1 MFPSSTKYPLSRGK
15 SQTRWSIKR
24 KKRRGGGS
32 GRRRIRDRQKIS
44 IAYAMGAGGAFA
56 APSTPHEPNVGLVI
70 LYCVFDEL
78 SRVCK
83 RRYATTM
90 RGAGESLCGML
101 AFSTNIHGAAAFCRP
116 NMPHTLRSPTGGV
129 EAATAPSFM
138 RAQGLVYATGTRALS
153 PRDPDFP
160 SFPEKRSKI
169 RKAKNLDMS
178 VFPAIRAELHAI
190 FG

>member
-1 MFPSSTKYPLSRGK
+1 
-15 SQTRWSIKR
+15 
-24 KKRRGGGS
+24 
-32 GRRRIRDRQKIS
+32 
-44 IAYAMGAGGAFA
+44 MGAGGAFA

-90 RGAGESLCGML
+90 RGADELLCGMQR
-101 AFSTNIHGAAAFCRP
+101 FSTSINGAMALCRP

-129 EAATAPSFM
+129 EAATASPFL
-138 RAQGLVYATGTRALS
+138 ATQGLVYATGTRALS

-160 SFPEKRSKI
+160 SFPREKK
-169 RKAKNLDMS
+169 
-178 VFPAIRAELHAI
+178 
-190 FG
+190 